1 MSRFVVIAGLLLF
14 SLSSSR
20 SQQVTV
26 NASVDVQTISIGD
39 WIRYSVTITAPDKF
53 RITVPLIKDTIGV
66 FDIVQQDSIAAAET
80 NGVRTYTKNFVITK
94 FDSGMHDVPPY
105 VIRYSDAAGTEG
117 SAQSNAIPI
126 VVHGVDVDTTQAI
139 RDVKPQMTVPMSA
152 EEIAMY
158 IALVLAIAAAVYGI
172 YYYIKKRRDQK
183 SGAVEENIPAIP
195 PHVLALL
202 QLDELESKGLWQ
214 QGEVKLFYSE
224 ATEIVRRYFERR
236 YDILALEMPSGEVM
250 EQLKRTAMNDG
261 ICDTV
266 QNFLTDAD
274 LVKFAKHQPVASEN
288 ERIIPTARAIVEST
302 TPVETAA
309 ADEPQ
314 QESVQA

>member
-1 MSRFVVIAGLLLF
+1 
-14 SLSSSR
+14 
-20 SQQVTV
+20 VTV
-26 NASVDVQTISIGD
+26 NASFDVQTISIGD

-53 RITVPLIKDTIGV
+53 RITVPQLKDTIGL
-66 FDIVQQDSIAAAET
+66 FDIVQQDSIAAADT

-105 VIRYSDAAGTEG
+105 IIRYSDAGGTEG

-152 EEIAMY
+152 EEIAMVVGL
-158 IALVLAIAAAVYGI
+158 ALAIAAAVYGI
-172 YYYIKKRRDQK
+172 YYYVKKRRERK
-183 SGAVEENIPAIP
+183 SGTVAEEIPAIP

-214 QGEVKLFYSE
+214 QGEVKQFYSE

-236 YDILALEMPSGEVM
+236 YNILALEMTTGEVM
-250 EQLKRTAMNDG
+250 EQLKRCAMSDG
-261 ICDTV
+261 IFTSV
-266 QNFLTDAD
+266 QDFLTDAD

-288 ERIIPTARAIVEST
+288 ERIIPTARDIVEST
-302 TPVETAA
+302 TPAVTAA
-309 ADEPQ
+309 TDEPQ
-314 QESVQA
+314 QETVPA